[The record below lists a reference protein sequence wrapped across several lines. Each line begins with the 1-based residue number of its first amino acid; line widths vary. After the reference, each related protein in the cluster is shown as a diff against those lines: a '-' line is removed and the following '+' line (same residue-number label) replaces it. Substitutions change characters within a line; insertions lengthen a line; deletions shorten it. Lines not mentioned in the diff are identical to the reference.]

1 LQKIFSFNCE
11 PLSFRLYWGQYWF
24 DFKGNKLFETL
35 MIAFREGLEGFLI
48 IAITLAYLAKTGGQ
62 KLIPAVLQGC
72 YVAVIACIILG
83 VVLAKVGG
91 LTPFWE
97 GTLALIAAVLVITC
111 TIHMLKLGKHMKR
124 EITGAIDKAVANP
137 GGGAKFAIFLFVLL
151 MIGREGLEAATMIA
165 SLAQTTDG
173 MPLAIGGALGLAL
186 AGLVAWAWSKYGHRV
201 NLGLF
206 FQITAIFMVIFS
218 IQLLIYAFHEYT
230 ESAEIARLGLFDN
243 AYWHQATEDWG
254 PEGRIGAW
262 ISYSLVLVPIT
273 FLAYGFLKGK
283 NGNTLAPKNS

>member
-1 LQKIFSFNCE
+1 M
-11 PLSFRLYWGQYWF
+11 
-24 DFKGNKLFETL
+24 FETL
-35 MIAFREGLEGFLI
+35 MIAFREGLEAFLI
-48 IAITLAYLAKTGGQ
+48 IAITLAYLAKTGGE
-62 KLIPAVLQGC
+62 KLIPSVRQGC
-72 YVAVIACIILG
+72 YVAIVLCALLG

-97 GTLALIAAVLVITC
+97 GSLALIAAVLVITC

-137 GGGAKFAIFLFVLL
+137 SGGAKFAIFLFVLL

-173 MPLAIGGALGLAL
+173 VPLAIGGALGVAL

-206 FQITAIFMVIFS
+206 FQVTAAFMIIFS
-218 IQLLIYAFHEYT
+218 IQLLIYAFHEFT
-230 ESAEIARLGLFDN
+230 ESVELFNLGIIDIP
-243 AYWHQATEDWG
+243 YWHQATEAYG
-254 PEGRIGAW
+254 PEGKIGAW
-262 ISYSLVLVPIT
+262 ISYSLILVPIA

-283 NGNTLAPKNS
+283 DSNTLAPKNG

>member
-1 LQKIFSFNCE
+1 M
-11 PLSFRLYWGQYWF
+11 
-24 DFKGNKLFETL
+24 FETM
-35 MIAFREGLEGFLI
+35 MIAFREGLEAFLI
-48 IAITLAYLAKTGGQ
+48 IAITLTYLAKTGGE
-62 KLIPAVLQGC
+62 KLIPSVRQGC
-72 YVAVIACIILG
+72 YVAVVACVILG

-97 GTLALIAAVLVITC
+97 GTLALTAAILVITC
-111 TIHMLKLGKHMKR
+111 TIHMLKMGKHMKK
-124 EITGAIDKAVANP
+124 EITGAIDKAVSNP
-137 GGGAKFAIFLFVLL
+137 SSSAKFGIFAFVLL

-173 MPLAIGGALGLAL
+173 IPLASGGALGVVL

-206 FQITAIFMVIFS
+206 FQVTAIFMVLFS

-230 ESAEIARLGLFDN
+230 ESAEIASLGIIDN
-243 AYWHQATEDWG
+243 AYWHAATEDWG

-262 ISYSLVLVPIT
+262 ISYSLLLVPLV
-273 FLAYGFLKGK
+273 FLLYSFVAGK
-283 NGNTLAPKNS
+283 NSPALAASK

>member
-1 LQKIFSFNCE
+1 M
-11 PLSFRLYWGQYWF
+11 
-24 DFKGNKLFETL
+24 FETL
-35 MIAFREGLEGFLI
+35 MIAFREGLEAFLI
-48 IAITLAYLAKTGGQ
+48 IAITIAYLAKTGGQ
-62 KLIPAVLQGC
+62 ALIPSVRKGC
-72 YVAVIACIILG
+72 YVAVIACVIMG
-83 VVLAKVGG
+83 VILAKVGG

-97 GTLALIAAVLVITC
+97 GTLALVAAILVITC

-137 GGGAKFAIFLFVLL
+137 GSGAKFGIFMFVLL

-173 MPLAIGGALGLAL
+173 APLAIGGVLGVAL
-186 AGLVAWAWSKYGHRV
+186 AGLVAWAWSIYGHRV

-206 FQITAIFMVIFS
+206 FQITAIFMVLFS

-262 ISYSLVLVPIT
+262 ISYSLVLVPLG
-273 FLAYGFLKGK
+273 FLIAGFLKK
-283 NGNTLAPKNS
+283 TNNKPLATNT